1 MAVRDVETNLASSTP
16 IITEDSDAA
25 FVFHCVNDCNI
36 RALELNEARLEKELL
51 SLCLVRFLGTTE
63 VRPRIGR

>member
-1 MAVRDVETNLASSTP
+1 
-16 IITEDSDAA
+16 
-25 FVFHCVNDCNI
+25 VNDCNI

-51 SLCLVRFLGTTE
+51 SLCLERFLGTTE